1 MNMHV
6 IPWSRYPLTSADKHS
21 QLHTQLM
28 SAMTMS
34 SNIFKR
40 KWNGKFFVKL
50 RISFLI
56 YSMDILVKSLYKA
69 AGKKLT
75 EEISDKRCMVVITK
89 NNSRREST
97 ENEFVYLWMWSLSSG
112 FLMYSSCFRQNVGNS
127 IFQWEV
133 KVENDPL
140 IEFFF
145 QIIFNQFVKS
155 IYFPLLFSSK

>member
-1 MNMHV
+1 MHV

-40 KWNGKFFVKL
+40 KWNGKFFAKL

-97 ENEFVYLWMWSLSSG
+97 ENEFVYLWMWRLKKMLFPIMLLTKTLQRLQA
-112 FLMYSSCFRQNVGNS
+112 FLCIPVASDKMLGIV
-127 IFQWEV
+127 
-133 KVENDPL
+133 
-140 IEFFF
+140 FF
-145 QIIFNQFVKS
+145 NER
-155 IYFPLLFSSK
+155 

>member
-97 ENEFVYLWMWSLSSG
+97 ENEFVYLWMWRLKKMLFPIMLLTKTLQRLQA
-112 FLMYSSCFRQNVGNS
+112 FLCIPVASDKMLGIV
-127 IFQWEV
+127 
-133 KVENDPL
+133 
-140 IEFFF
+140 FF
-145 QIIFNQFVKS
+145 NER
-155 IYFPLLFSSK
+155 

>member
-1 MNMHV
+1 MHV

-97 ENEFVYLWMWSLSSG
+97 ENEFVYLWMWRLKKMLFPIMLLTKTLQRLQA
-112 FLMYSSCFRQNVGNS
+112 FLRIPVASDKMLGIV
-127 IFQWEV
+127 
-133 KVENDPL
+133 
-140 IEFFF
+140 FF
-145 QIIFNQFVKS
+145 NER
-155 IYFPLLFSSK
+155 

>member
-1 MNMHV
+1 MHV

-97 ENEFVYLWMWSLSSG
+97 ENEFVYLWMWRLKKMLFPIMLLTKTLQRLQA
-112 FLMYSSCFRQNVGNS
+112 FLCIPVASDNMLGIV
-127 IFQWEV
+127 
-133 KVENDPL
+133 
-140 IEFFF
+140 FF
-145 QIIFNQFVKS
+145 NER
-155 IYFPLLFSSK
+155 

>member
-1 MNMHV
+1 MHV

-97 ENEFVYLWMWSLSSG
+97 ENEFVYLWMWRLKKMLFPIMLLTKTLQRLQA
-112 FLMYSSCFRQNVGNS
+112 FLCIPVASDKMLGIV
-127 IFQWEV
+127 
-133 KVENDPL
+133 
-140 IEFFF
+140 FF
-145 QIIFNQFVKS
+145 NER
-155 IYFPLLFSSK
+155 